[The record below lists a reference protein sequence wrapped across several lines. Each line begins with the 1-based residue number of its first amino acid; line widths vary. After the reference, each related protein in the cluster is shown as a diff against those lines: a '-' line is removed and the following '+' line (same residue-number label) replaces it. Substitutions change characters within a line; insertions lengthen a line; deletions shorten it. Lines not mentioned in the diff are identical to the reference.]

1 MFREIMKAEFFFF
14 IITTLKEFYNIFQNI
29 KFEYIFNNIFPKIYL
44 FLRGM
49 FLFVLCISLIL
60 VFCKFFIQ
68 SKVFPD
74 FKKVKNHYSK
84 PITRCLR
91 RFRKISVLSSR
102 TKLLGD
108 IFS

>member
-1 MFREIMKAEFFFF
+1 
-14 IITTLKEFYNIFQNI
+14 
-29 KFEYIFNNIFPKIYL
+29 
-44 FLRGM
+44 M

-91 RFRKISVLSSR
+91 RFRKILSSR
-102 TKLLGD
+102 TKLLGY